1 MDINSK
7 SHFLPSIGARIF
19 LHIALVFVV
28 FGSTYL
34 IPRIATSNNPVEARE
49 LAPESQFSGVRGV
62 LMSSTPRNIVT
73 YGGEDFT
80 EESLVLIS
88 LKNDFLL
95 NRDGIDSSSSF
106 SASLGAYTV
115 STRSGFVPLADRID
129 PLRPYQLYTVRP
141 GDTIA
146 LIAKSHGVS
155 QSTLLDNNSEVHV
168 DEFLPVDFVLVI
180 PLIDGILHKV
190 APGETLSSIV
200 EMYDNTALN
209 AIIAY
214 KPNSLLDPS
223 DLKVNQRILLPG
235 AEFKP
240 PPPPVARGRNDGRFR
255 VFPVAQWVYVSDE
268 FGAPR
273 GGGRVHR
280 GIDLALNTGTD
291 IVSVCDGVVTRVEW
305 WTYSYGY
312 HVVVDCGSGWTALY
326 AHLDNIYVYVGEPL
340 VAGELIGPSGNTGFS
355 TGPHLHF
362 EIMYWGVALDPNDIL
377 AFY

>member
-1 MDINSK
+1 MDTNSK
-7 SHFLPSIGARIF
+7 SHFLPSIGARIL
-19 LHIALVFVV
+19 LHISLVFVV

-34 IPRIATSNNPVEARE
+34 IPRIATSNNLVQARQ
-49 LAPESQFSGVRGV
+49 LAPELQLSGVRGV
-62 LMSSTPRNIVT
+62 LMRSTTRNVIT
-73 YGGEDFT
+73 YGGGHLT

-95 NRDGIDSSSSF
+95 NRDGLASSSSF
-106 SASLGAYTV
+106 SASLGAYAV

-129 PLRPYQLYTVRP
+129 PLRPYQLYTVQP

-146 LIAKSHGVS
+146 LIARSHGVS

-200 EMYDNTALN
+200 EMYDNITLK
-209 AIIAY
+209 AIISY

-223 DLKVNQRILLPG
+223 DLNVNQRILLPG

-255 VFPVAQWVYVSDE
+255 VFPAEQWVYVSDA
-268 FGAPR
+268 FGATR
-273 GGGRVHR
+273 GSGRVHR
-280 GIDLALNTGTD
+280 GIDLALNSGSD
-291 IVSVCDGVVTRVEW
+291 IVSVCDGVVARVEW

-326 AHLDNIYVYVGEPL
+326 AHLNNIYVNVGESL
-340 VAGELIGPSGNTGFS
+340 VAGELIGPSGSSGFS